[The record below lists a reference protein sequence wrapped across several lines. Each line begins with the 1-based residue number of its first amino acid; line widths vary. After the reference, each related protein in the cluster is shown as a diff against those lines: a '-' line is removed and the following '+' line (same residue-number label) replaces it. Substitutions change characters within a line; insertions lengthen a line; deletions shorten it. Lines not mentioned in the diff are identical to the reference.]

1 LTFPVVWNTFIDTN
15 LGKRAFSRLRM
26 LAKHFALFGL
36 YLLLSGGTTALCRN
50 AKSAARC
57 KNVILTL
64 RSGAIHEPVQEAS
77 SCNTESNVKV
87 TVSKGFF
94 ESVFSRLL
102 SAVISDPDV
111 LSLVAKLSL
120 GMFWV
125 SLGLT
130 ALGTA
135 GVDTK
140 PFLSLISV
148 CLVTFGFA
156 AKEMLGSLFSGT
168 LLILQR
174 QIKRGD
180 TITCLGFKGVVTEI
194 TSKYVR
200 LRDLRDNRKKSE
212 ILLPSGLVGS
222 SPIVVETSGKQL

>member
-1 LTFPVVWNTFIDTN
+1 
-15 LGKRAFSRLRM
+15 M
-26 LAKHFALFGL
+26 AKHLALLGL
-36 YLLLSGGTTALCRN
+36 YLLLSGCSAALCRD
-50 AKSAARC
+50 AKSAGRC

-77 SCNTESNVKV
+77 CCSTECNVKV
-87 TVSKGFF
+87 NLSKGFF

-102 SAVISDPDV
+102 SVVISDPDV
-111 LSLVAKLSL
+111 LSLVAKLSV

-156 AKEMLGSLFSGT
+156 AKEALGALFSGT
-168 LLILQR
+168 ILILQR

-200 LRDLRDNRKKSE
+200 LRDLRDNRKSE